1 MNNSDLTLPHN
12 NYFMQNKVSYTDS
25 FVLGNK
31 PRRLSKSGRD
41 PGKHTKVQKEG
52 AGNAHP
58 SPRSRPKVSGTKFI

>member
-25 FVLGNK
+25 FVLSNK

-41 PGKHTKVQKEG
+41 SGKHIKVQKEG
-52 AGNAHP
+52 AGNIHH
-58 SPRSRPKVSGTKFI
+58 SPRTRPKVSGTKFI